1 VAREIHAAEG
11 GGEVMTAGASGRGW
25 LAAAAAAALL
35 APPAAAQKIEIGK
48 TVTISSDA
56 PADPHGESFLAVNPK
71 DPKNMLAVSCRIAK
85 GKMGTSGY
93 VSRDGGLTWTR
104 VVLPDGAAKVS
115 TGWDAIAYFD
125 GKGNAFYGANDR
137 DGLWIT
143 RSSDEGRTWSDATLL
158 LGAEGFDRQ
167 YMGFDRT
174 GRYAGRIYAGASVES
189 LGLDGKSRSALA
201 VASSDDVGRTFG
213 QPYLIASTAGELVGM
228 FVNMM
233 VTPDGTVILPFLTI
247 QERDS
252 PLTLWDPQDPN
263 RRLPDYETAV
273 RLAISGDGGQSF
285 SVSPKVTSYR
295 VSGDRYRA
303 ENCQGVGNSAID
315 LSNSPFRGRLYLVG
329 VDNASDRYNVRVIHS
344 ADGGKTWSKPVTV
357 NDNKTAGDN
366 ANPTL
371 AVNDRGVVGVLWN
384 DRRAHKNECYDLYFS
399 ASLDGGDSFLPNVT
413 PGGKPTCSM
422 ETGNWMPNAEVSA
435 YPKTEEGESIEGQG
449 FNVLM
454 ISTRFPGGGDTQG
467 LDSDGD
473 GVFHAAWIDGS
484 SGVMRLATT
493 PFTVAGAAAAP
504 PKTERDVSTQ
514 VKLVSENCAFD
525 WRENAF
531 ACDMHLENKSP
542 LPVAGPFAVELQN
555 MMVNLTDFRV
565 ENADN
570 RRPGEGARWEFAAPG
585 GSRDLAPGEKTAVRP
600 FRWRFRSIP
609 EKPEYPF
616 MMFKVVSSA
625 ITASH

>member
-1 VAREIHAAEG
+1 MNLRARWTVLG
-11 GGEVMTAGASGRGW
+11 
-25 LAAAAAAALL
+25 AAAAALL
-35 APPAAAQKIEIGK
+35 APPAAAQKIEIGR

-56 PADPHGESFLAVNPK
+56 PSDPHGESFLAINPK
-71 DPKNMLAVSCRIAK
+71 NPKNMLAASCRIAK

-93 VSRDGGLTWTR
+93 VTHDGGATWTR
-104 VVLPDGAAKVS
+104 VVLPEGAAKVS

-125 GKGNAFYGANDR
+125 EKGNAFYGANDR
-137 DGLWIT
+137 DGLWIS

-174 GRYAGRIYAGASVES
+174 GRFAGRIYAGASVES

-201 VASSDDVGRTFG
+201 IASSDDGGKTFG
-213 QPYLIASTAGELVGM
+213 QPYLFTSTADERIFT
-228 FVNMM
+228 FVNMI
-233 VTPDGTVILPFLTI
+233 VTPEGKILLPFRTMP
-247 QERDS
+247 ERVMPDW
-252 PLTLWDPQDPN
+252 TLWDPHEEIKS
-263 RRLPDYETAV
+263 LPDYSTSLRVATSDDGGKSYSISPRV
-273 RLAISGDGGQSF
+273 ATFRISGDRFRG
-285 SVSPKVTSYR
+285 
-295 VSGDRYRA
+295 
-303 ENCQGVGNSAID
+303 ENAQGNGNSAID
-315 LSNSPFRGRLYLVG
+315 LSDGPFRGRVYVVG
-329 VDNASDRYNVRVIHS
+329 LDNTGDRYDVRVIHS
-344 ADGGKTWSKPVTV
+344 SDGGKTWSKPVTV
-357 NDNKTAGDN
+357 NDNKTPADH

-371 AVNDRGVVGVLWN
+371 AVSDRGVVGVAWN

-399 ASLDGGDSFLPNVT
+399 ASLDGGDTFLPNVT

-422 ETGNWMPNAEVSA
+422 QTGNWTPNAEVSA
-435 YPKTEEGESIEGQG
+435 YPKTEDGQSIEGQG

-467 LDSDGD
+467 LDADGD

-493 PFTVAGAAAAP
+493 PFTVPGRAAAP
-504 PKTERDVSTQ
+504 PKNERDVSTQ

-525 WRENAF
+525 WKENAF

-542 LPVAGPFAVELQN
+542 LPVAGPFTVELQN

-570 RRPGEGARWEFAAPG
+570 RRTGEGARWEFTAPG
-585 GSRDLAPGEKTAVRP
+585 GAAELAPGAKTAARP
-600 FRWRFRSIP
+600 FRWRFAGIP

-616 MMFKVVSSA
+616 MMFKVVSSGGMS
-625 ITASH
+625 ASH